1 MATVGSLFAGIG
13 GFDLGFERQGYDIRW
28 QVENDEYCQ
37 RVLRKHW
44 PLVERFHD
52 VCDCGAWNLPP
63 VDVITGGFPCQDVSD
78 AGERAGIDG
87 DRSGLWREMCRIISE
102 LRPQFALVENVP
114 GLFVRGLDRVLGD
127 LAEIG
132 YDAEWQVI
140 SAADVGA
147 PHLRKRVWIV
157 AHPEGVQSNGG
168 NDNREGIQRSASIP
182 KSGNGSGE
190 SHVGDSVRGG
200 CSGLD
205 GRGPG
210 TEPADG
216 HPQLEER
223 GDVAHAALEGLE
235 GYGRPSQ
242 AGGFDR
248 QGASGNPSTGHS
260 QAASETV
267 ANAVRSEQGPLFR
280 GHPGLGRQWE
290 SLEGQV
296 SPGEPGSQWGSE
308 PNVGRVAHGVPSR
321 VDRLK
326 GLGNAVVP
334 QIVEHIGHLIQ
345 SHSPHG

>member
-37 RVLRKHW
+37 RVLQKHW

-52 VCDCGAWNLPP
+52 VCDCGAWNLPR

-87 DRSGLWREMCRIISE
+87 DRSGLWREMCRIIGE

-157 AHPEGVQSNGG
+157 AHPGGVGCRGTGPDARRQTRNATEGSRGQ
-168 NDNREGIQRSASIP
+168 EIP
-182 KSGNGSGE
+182 SMA
-190 SHVGDSVRGG
+190 DSVFAG
-200 CSGLD
+200 
-205 GRGPG
+205 
-210 TEPADG
+210 
-216 HPQLEER
+216 
-223 GDVAHAALEGLE
+223 
-235 GYGRPSQ
+235 SQ
-242 AGGFDR
+242 
-248 QGASGNPSTGHS
+248 
-260 QAASETV
+260 
-267 ANAVRSEQGPLFR
+267 
-280 GHPGLGRQWE
+280 GHPGVECDGDQPGRLFSHSTRPFADAGIRQREEWWE
-290 SLEGQV
+290 A
-296 SPGEPGSQWGSE
+296 EPD
-308 PNVGRVAHGVPSR
+308 VGRVAHGVPNR

-326 GLGNAVVP
+326 GLGNAIVP
-334 QIVEHIGHLIQ
+334 QIAEYFALMLEPRLVKEYA
-345 SHSPHG
+345 

>member
-132 YDAEWQVI
+132 SDAEWQVI

-210 TEPADG
+210 TEPQNGCAQLPNAD
-216 HPQLEER
+216 LS
-223 GDVAHAALEGLE
+223 GLE
-235 GYGRPSQ
+235 GP
-242 AGGFDR
+242 R
-248 QGASGNPSTGHS
+248 QGTIPRRQVAVGHCGS
-260 QAASETV
+260 VGSVFGATKQPE
-267 ANAVRSEQGPLFR
+267 RSE
-280 GHPGLGRQWE
+280 WWAA
-290 SLEGQV
+290 
-296 SPGEPGSQWGSE
+296 EPG
-308 PNVGRVAHGVPSR
+308 VGRVAHGVPNR
-321 VDRLK
+321 VDRIK
-326 GLGNAVVP
+326 GLGNAIVP
-334 QIVEHIGHLIQ
+334 QIAEYIALMLEPRLVKEYA
-345 SHSPHG
+345 